1 VTVGIEFPDGLVVD
15 KTIDPS
21 SVLAIDDRFS
31 YEVTV
36 GDIATPV
43 DIVGTVT
50 VSYPGGEVV
59 ASTSTAVYPEDDCS
73 FVGDKAKLT
82 GGEVCIWKPPSSGE
96 WTVSV
101 VPDKLVTRPTR
112 MMVSVRDGVPGNWC
126 TDSEV
131 AESGVVFRRLM
142 PEDPVF
148 KLHVLLPG
156 SDDATLEGLADGQCN
171 SGGAGGDYF
180 AVGNPES
187 FYLYTSLDG
196 TATVS
201 QGYEG

>member
-1 VTVGIEFPDGLVVD
+1 VVD

-31 YEVTV
+31 HEVNAD
-36 GDIATPV
+36 DIATPV

-50 VSYPGGEVV
+50 VSYLGGEVV
-59 ASTSTAVYPEDDCS
+59 ASTSTDVYPEDDCK
-73 FVGDKAKLT
+73 FVENQAQLT

-101 VPDKLVTRPTR
+101 TPDKEVIRPTR

-126 TDSEV
+126 TDPEV

-148 KLHVLLPG
+148 KLQVLLPG
-156 SDDATLEGLADGQCN
+156 SGADALGELADGQCN

-180 AVGNPES
+180 AIGNPES
-187 FYLYTSLDG
+187 FYLYTSFSG
-196 TATVS
+196 TATVTHATQS
-201 QGYEG
+201 